1 MPCEIGNGH
10 ARCNCHRHYSVLRTA
25 TCLVASH
32 DDPGLHVEKRNKE
45 EGSCGAGDQ
54 LAMLRNSR
62 SRRSVEQGGWI
73 ARVAAGG
80 KLGSDATSTRG
91 RTGSPYELCYKH
103 QSGSAAME
111 HFRRHSHS
119 HHQRPGEEQHRLGCV
134 ALCSHEDL
142 TSLFKLRTESCCNA
156 AMQGAT
162 QRASC
167 CWLMFFF
174 FVFLLLA
181 V

>member
-1 MPCEIGNGH
+1 MTIQGYMWRSGTKKKARAVLAISWRCCEIQG
-10 ARCNCHRHYSVLRTA
+10 R
-25 TCLVASH
+25 
-32 DDPGLHVEKRNKE
+32 E
-45 EGSCGAGDQ
+45 EALSRGAGLLESQQEENLD
-54 LAMLRNSR
+54 LM
-62 SRRSVEQGGWI
+62 RRQQGGELGRRMNFVTSI
-73 ARVAAGG
+73 NQAA
-80 KLGSDATSTRG
+80 
-91 RTGSPYELCYKH
+91 
-103 QSGSAAME
+103 QQME

-156 AMQGAT
+156 VMQGAT

-167 CWLMFFF
+167 SWLMFFFF